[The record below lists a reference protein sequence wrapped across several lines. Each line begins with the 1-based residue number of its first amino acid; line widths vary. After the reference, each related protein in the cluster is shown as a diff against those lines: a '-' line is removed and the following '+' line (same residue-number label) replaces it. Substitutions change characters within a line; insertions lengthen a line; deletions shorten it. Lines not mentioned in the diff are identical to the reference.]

1 MIQAKLWVILAFAA
15 TAVAGLSFLGSSS
28 AEDAPHLATSK
39 ENLAIATFAAGCF
52 WCTESDFDKV
62 EGVASTISGF
72 MGGQTKNATYDEVGR
87 GGTGHTEVVQVTY
100 DPNIVAY
107 DRLVDHYWH
116 NVDLVDGRGQFCDRG
131 DQYRPVIFAHTD
143 EQKKLAEA
151 SKRAL
156 EQSGRFDKPIAVT
169 IERASD
175 FAPAESHHQ
184 NYYEKN
190 PLRYR
195 YYRWGCGRDARLKE
209 LWGADAGH

>member
-1 MIQAKLWVILAFAA
+1 MIQARVRVILSIAMFAA
-15 TAVAGLSFLGSSS
+15 TGLAIVGASS
-28 AEDAPHLATSK
+28 ADADVATSK

-62 EGVASTISGF
+62 EGVVSTVSGF
-72 MGGQTKNATYDEVGR
+72 MGGQSKNPTYAEVGR

-100 DPNIVAY
+100 DPKIVAY

-116 NVDLVDGRGQFCDRG
+116 NVDLIDGGGQFCDRG

-151 SKRAL
+151 SKTAL
-156 EQSGRFDKPIAVT
+156 EESGRFDKPIAVT
-169 IERASD
+169 VEQASD
-175 FAPAESHHQ
+175 FTAAEEYHQ
-184 NYYEKN
+184 NYYKKN

-195 YYRWGCGRDARLKE
+195 YYRWGCGRDARLNG
-209 LWGADAGH
+209 LWGTDTDHR